1 MKKPYSLEHLIE
13 QISAG
18 LSPKYVFFWGHKSD
32 AEQINRSC
40 LSQWYEAPFV
50 LDGITYKTAEH
61 YMMAQKAQLF
71 NDEARFQQI
80 INADD
85 PSRAKALGR
94 SVANFNEAV
103 WSQACF
109 EIVINANIGKFT
121 QNAHLGDY
129 LRATQNR
136 VLVEASPVDRS
147 WGIGL
152 ASDHEYAQIPSQW
165 NGANYLGF
173 ALMEVR
179 DFLLEETNQCK

>member
-1 MKKPYSLEHLIE
+1 MKKPYSLEHLIA
-13 QISAG
+13 QINIGFA
-18 LSPKYVFFWGHKSD
+18 PKYMFFWGHRSN
-32 AEQINRSC
+32 AEQVNKSC

-50 LDGITYKTAEH
+50 LEGITYKTAEH
-61 YMMAQKAQLF
+61 YMMAQKALLF
-71 NDEARFQQI
+71 KDEECFLQI

-85 PSRAKALGR
+85 PSKAKALGR
-94 SVANFNEAV
+94 SVANFNDAV

-109 EIVINANIGKFT
+109 EIVVNANIGKFT
-121 QNAHLGDY
+121 QNAYLGDF

-136 VLVEASPVDRS
+136 ILVEASPVDRI

-165 NGANYLGF
+165 KGANYLGF

-179 DFLLEETNQCK
+179 DFLLR